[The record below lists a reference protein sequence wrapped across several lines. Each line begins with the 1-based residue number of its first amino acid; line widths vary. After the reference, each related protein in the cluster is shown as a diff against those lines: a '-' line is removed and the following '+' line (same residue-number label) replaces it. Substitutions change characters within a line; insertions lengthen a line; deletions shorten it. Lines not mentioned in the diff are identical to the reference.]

1 MLIEGKSYLDK
12 LLLMKNVYIK
22 CKIIDLHVNKQLLIV
37 LSYFGKVGKF
47 LADLSKNK
55 LEDDKNTKNSID

>member
-1 MLIEGKSYLDK
+1 MEGKSYLDK
-12 LLLMKNVYIK
+12 LILVKNIYIK

-47 LADLSKNK
+47 LAELSKSTHDHTHK
-55 LEDDKNTKNSID
+55 DAKMDIH